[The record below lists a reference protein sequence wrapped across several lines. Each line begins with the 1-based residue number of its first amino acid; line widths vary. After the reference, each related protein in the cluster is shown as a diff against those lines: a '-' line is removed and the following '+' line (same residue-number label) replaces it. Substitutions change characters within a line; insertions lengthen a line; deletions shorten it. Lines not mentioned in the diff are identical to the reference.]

1 MLSIQSKNKID
12 QELKK
17 YPDNQKKSAV
27 IAALQIIQ
35 KEKGW
40 LSNKDISLVSQ
51 YLEIPEIAA
60 MEVATFYNMFDL
72 KNVGK
77 YKISVCTNISCMLRD
92 AEKLVNHMKKKF
104 DIDFNELSKDRKFYL
119 KESECMGACGGAPL
133 ITINNHDMYENLTI
147 DKFDEIIEGLK

>member
-1 MLSIQSKNKID
+1 MLSTKSKNKIN

-17 YPDNQKKSAV
+17 YPANQKKSAV
-27 IAALQIIQ
+27 ITALQIVQ
-35 KEKGW
+35 TENGW
-40 LSNKDISLVSQ
+40 LSNNDISGVAN

-72 KNVGK
+72 KDVGK

-92 AEKLVNHMKKKF
+92 AENLVDHMKKKF
-104 DIDFNELSKDRKFYL
+104 GIDFNEPSKDGMFYL

-147 DKFDEIIEGLK
+147 DRFDKIIKDLT

>member
-72 KNVGK
+72 KNVNP
-77 YKISVCTNISCMLRD
+77 YILASF
-92 AEKLVNHMKKKF
+92 E
-104 DIDFNELSKDRKFYL
+104 
-119 KESECMGACGGAPL
+119 
-133 ITINNHDMYENLTI
+133 
-147 DKFDEIIEGLK
+147 

>member
-104 DIDFNELSKDRKFYL
+104 DIDFNELSKDGKFYL
-119 KESECMGACGGAPL
+119 KESESMGACGGRL
-133 ITINNHDMYENLTI
+133 
-147 DKFDEIIEGLK
+147 

>member
-104 DIDFNELSKDRKFYL
+104 DIDFNELSKDGKFYL